1 MKKDNKKGL
10 DKKAKRAL
18 RREIENKVNEQVKSI
33 ISQLGYDSK
42 KLTKTID
49 KNAKQL
55 AKKLSDIIGDNEKPV
70 AGVDDKHKGGL
81 EVKEPVKENNTPEFS
96 SPQPIPLPET
106 TESDNANKRPVLPSD
121 RQDPPSALDIAERV
135 AHS

>member
-18 RREIENKVNEQVKSI
+18 RREIENKVNEQVKGV

-42 KLTKTID
+42 KLTKAID
-49 KNAKQL
+49 KNSKQL
-55 AKKLSDIIGDNEKPV
+55 AKRLAEIIGDNEKQV
-70 AGVDDKHKGGL
+70 AGVDEHQKGGL

-106 TESDNANKRPVLPSD
+106 TDTNGLKKPVLPSD
-121 RQDPPSALDIAERV
+121 RQDPPTALDLAERI

>member
-10 DKKAKRAL
+10 LKKAKRTL
-18 RREIENKVNEQVKSI
+18 RGEIENKVNEQVKGI

-42 KLTKTID
+42 KLTKAID

-55 AKKLSDIIGDNEKPV
+55 AKKLADIIGDNEKTV
-70 AGVDDKHKGGL
+70 AGVDDKAKRAL
-81 EVKEPVKENNTPEFS
+81 EVKEPAKENNTPEFS
-96 SPQPIPLPET
+96 SPQPIPLAET
-106 TESDNANKRPVLPSD
+106 TDNENKKPVVPSE
-121 RQDPPSALDIAERV
+121 RQDPPSALDIAERQ